1 MIKYEELYEEV
12 KVKLSEKRF
21 KHSEGVVKRAI
32 EYAKVY
38 NVDIET
44 VKLVAISHDI
54 AKELSDEENEK
65 YIKEYNIEID
75 EVEKRN
81 NNLLHAKIGSYI
93 CKNKFGFTQDMANA
107 VKFHTTGRENMTI
120 LEKVIYLADATE
132 EGRNYPSD
140 YYVNLSKNNIDRAVF
155 EVCAWTVNRLIE
167 RNEVIHLN
175 SIKCYN
181 FYNKNSVKNK

>member
-1 MIKYEELYEEV
+1 MIKYEELYKEV
-12 KVKLSEKRF
+12 KENLSEKRF

-38 NVDIET
+38 NVDIKT

-54 AKELSDEENEK
+54 AKELSEEEIEK

-81 NNLLHAKIGSYI
+81 NNLLHAKIGSFI
-93 CKNKFGFTQDMANA
+93 CKNKYGFTQDMVNA
-107 VKFHTTGRENMTI
+107 VRFHTTGRENMTI

-132 EGRNYPSD
+132 ENRKYCSSV
-140 YYVNLSKNNIDRAVF
+140 YVDLIKKDINDGMF
-155 EVCAWTVNRLIE
+155 EVAKWVINSLLE
-167 RNEVIHLN
+167 RNMVIHLDT
-175 SIKCYN
+175 IKCYN
-181 FYNKNSVKNK
+181 FYNNKL

>member
-1 MIKYEELYEEV
+1 MIKYEELYKEV
-12 KVKLSEKRF
+12 KENLSEKRF

-54 AKELSDEENEK
+54 AKELSEEEIEK

-81 NNLLHAKIGSYI
+81 NNLLHAKIGSFI
-93 CKNKFGFTQDMANA
+93 CKNKYGFTQDMVNA
-107 VKFHTTGRENMTI
+107 VRFHTTGRENMTI

-132 EGRNYPSD
+132 ENRKYCSSV
-140 YYVNLSKNNIDRAVF
+140 YVDLIKKDINDGMF
-155 EVCAWTVNRLIE
+155 EVAKWVINSLLE
-167 RNEVIHLN
+167 RNMVIHLDT
-175 SIKCYN
+175 IKCYN
-181 FYNKNSVKNK
+181 FYNNKL

>member
-1 MIKYEELYEEV
+1 MIKYEELYKEV
-12 KVKLSEKRF
+12 KENLSEKRF

-54 AKELSDEENEK
+54 AKELSEEEIEK

-132 EGRNYPSD
+132 ENRKYCSSV
-140 YYVNLSKNNIDRAVF
+140 YVDLIKKDINDGMF
-155 EVCAWTVNRLIE
+155 EVAKWVINSLLE
-167 RNEVIHLN
+167 RNMVIHLDT
-175 SIKCYN
+175 IKCYN
-181 FYNKNSVKNK
+181 FYNNKL